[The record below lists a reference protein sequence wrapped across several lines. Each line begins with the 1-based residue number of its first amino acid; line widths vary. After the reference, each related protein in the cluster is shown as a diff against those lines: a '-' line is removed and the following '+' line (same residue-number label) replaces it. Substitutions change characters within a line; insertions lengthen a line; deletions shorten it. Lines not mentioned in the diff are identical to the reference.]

1 MAKKGQKTKKGQKKL
16 YKRLRNQ
23 GVRKKT
29 ARFASKSASK
39 LDGTGRVPKALKST
53 VGDLRG
59 ASDHL
64 EGHVQAHE
72 RSAAGRKAA
81 RTRERK
87 AEKRSAAARKAA
99 RKRAGAAM

>member
-1 MAKKGQKTKKGQKKL
+1 MAKKRQKKL
-16 YKRLRNQ
+16 YTRLRTQ

-29 ARFASKSASK
+29 ARLASQTATG
-39 LDGTGRVPKALKST
+39 LDGKGRVPKALKSA

-59 ASDHL
+59 ALDQL

-87 AEKRSAAARKAA
+87 AQKRSAAARKAA
-99 RKRAGAAM
+99 RKRAGATM

>member
-1 MAKKGQKTKKGQKKL
+1 MAKEGQKKL
-16 YKRLRNQ
+16 YTRLRNQ

-29 ARFASKSASK
+29 ARLASKTATK
-39 LDGTGRVPKALKST
+39 LDGKGRVPKALKSAI
-53 VGDLRG
+53 GDLQG
-59 ASDHL
+59 ALDHL

-72 RSAAGRKAA
+72 RRAAGRKAA